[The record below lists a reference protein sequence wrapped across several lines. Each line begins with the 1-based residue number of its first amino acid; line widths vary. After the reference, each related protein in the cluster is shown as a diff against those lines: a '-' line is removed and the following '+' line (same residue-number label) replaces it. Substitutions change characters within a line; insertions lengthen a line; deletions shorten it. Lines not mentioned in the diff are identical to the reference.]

1 MSLDRVGGGQR
12 VRSGPGATFRPSSRS
27 GRAVRLGLLL
37 SCLPLAWTGAPAA
50 HAQEAE
56 TSAPEPA
63 PHHPLSLTGSMR
75 VRYEALRGQAH
86 AGFPDTDSLLSIRT
100 TVLLAY
106 AQDRLRA
113 GVELQDSRGY
123 FGKRGGEVSANDVNA
138 FEWIQ
143 AYAGLTVGSEGLVRI
158 GRVKFDV
165 GSRRLVAAH
174 DYRNTASAFTG
185 LVATLPASGG
195 TATLFYTLPQQHR
208 PDDQDAVLANRV
220 QWDHEGFDLQFW
232 GTHLAGVPIGSG
244 TLDIGY
250 FGLNERDTPD
260 RPTRNRKLH
269 SLDLR
274 LADAPGRDGAD
285 FELEAVYQ
293 FGSIRAD
300 TTADAAELPVSAWFV
315 HAAAGYRFPGAPH
328 ARVSLTYDQASGD
341 GSGGRYGRFDTLFG
355 ARRSDLGPGAIYGAV
370 GRANILTPSV
380 RLEVT
385 PNQRLDGF
393 LAYRAMWLDS
403 RTDSFSTTAVRDA
416 SGGSGRFAGHQ
427 VEGRVRWWLLPH
439 RAQLELNAAW
449 LKKGRFLKEAPNAP
463 STGDTLYGAVSLSIP
478 FGSVVQKR

>member
-1 MSLDRVGGGQR
+1 MVWERDGCGQR
-12 VRSGPGATFRPSSRS
+12 VRSGPGAKFRR
-27 GRAVRLGLLL
+27 GLLAL
-37 SCLPLAWTGAPAA
+37 RLCCVPMAAAGVPAA
-50 HAQEAE
+50 RAQEAE
-56 TSAPEPA
+56 AVHPEPS
-63 PHHPLSLTGSMR
+63 PHNPLSLTGSMR
-75 VRYEALRGQAH
+75 VRYEALRGQPH
-86 AGFPDTDSLLSIRT
+86 AGFADPDSLLSIRT
-100 TVLLAY
+100 TLLLSY

-123 FGKRGGEVSANDVNA
+123 FGEPGGETSANDVNA
-138 FEWIQ
+138 LEWIQ
-143 AYAGLTVGSEGLVRI
+143 AYAGVTLADGAGMVRV

-185 LVATLPASGG
+185 LVATLPMGG
-195 TATLFYTLPQQHR
+195 SMATLFYTLPQQHR

-220 QWDHEGFDLQFW
+220 QRDHEGFDLQFW
-232 GTHLAGVPIGSG
+232 GTHLAGIPIGSS

-274 LADAPGRDGAD
+274 LAEAARPGAAD
-285 FELEAVYQ
+285 FEVEAVYQ
-293 FGSIRAD
+293 FGSVRAGS
-300 TTADAAELPVSAWFV
+300 TADAAELSVSAWFV
-315 HAAAGYRFPGAPH
+315 HAAAGYSFPGTPH
-328 ARVSLTYDQASGD
+328 ARLSFAYDQASGD
-341 GSGGRYGRFDTLFG
+341 GSGRRYGRFDTLFG

-393 LAYRAMWLDS
+393 LAYRAMWLDA
-403 RTDSFSTTAVRDA
+403 REDSFSTTGVRDP
-416 SGGSGRFAGHQ
+416 SGASGRFAGQQ
-427 VEGRVRWWLLPH
+427 VEGRVRWWLAPR

-449 LKKGRFLKEAPNAP
+449 LRKGRFLREAPNAP
-463 STGDTLYGAVSLSIP
+463 PTGDTLYGAISISLP
-478 FGSVVQKR
+478 FGGSAQKR